1 MPQLRL
7 EFRGRAFKV
16 LKNLPREIQ
25 EEINT
30 DLDILCLGR
39 FNELNIRKI
48 QGTEQGYRMRVDRW
62 RILFNL
68 FSKERKIDVVD
79 IFLKKSDS
87 DYQKRK
93 SLLK

>member
-7 EFRGRAFKV
+7 EFRDRAFKI

-25 EEINT
+25 EEINA
-30 DLDILCLGR
+30 DLNILCLGR

-48 QGTEQGYRMRVDRW
+48 QGTEMGYRMRVDRW
-62 RILFNL
+62 RVLFNL

-93 SLLK
+93 ILLK

>member
-7 EFRGRAFKV
+7 EFRGRAFKI
-16 LKNLPREIQ
+16 LKSLPRETQ
-25 EEINT
+25 MEINT
-30 DLDILCLGR
+30 DLNILCLGR
-39 FNELNIRKI
+39 FNELDIRKI
-48 QGTEQGYRMRVDRW
+48 QGTESGYRMRVGRW

-79 IFLKKSDS
+79 IFLKKSGS

>member
-7 EFRGRAFKV
+7 EFRGRAFKI
-16 LKNLPREIQ
+16 LKNLPREAQ
-25 EEINT
+25 GEINA

-39 FNELNIRKI
+39 FNELDIRKI
-48 QGTEQGYRMRVDRW
+48 QGTERGYRIRVDRW

-93 SLLK
+93 NLLR

>member
-7 EFRGRAFKV
+7 EFRGRAFKI
-16 LKNLPREIQ
+16 LKNLPRETQ
-25 EEINT
+25 VEINT

-48 QGTEQGYRMRVDRW
+48 QGTERGYRMKVDRW

>member
-7 EFRGRAFKV
+7 EFRGRAFKI
-16 LKNLPREIQ
+16 LKSLPREVQ
-25 EEINT
+25 LEINA
-30 DLDILCLGR
+30 DLDTLCLGR
-39 FNELNIRKI
+39 FNELDIRKI
-48 QGTEQGYRMRVDRW
+48 KGTEQGYRMRVDRW

-68 FSKERKIDVVD
+68 FSKERKVDVVD

-93 SLLK
+93 ILLK